1 MEENLRKYVSDG
13 FEVYAILKDGNT
25 YRELQKDYKT
35 LSVDKSSSWEGA
47 FFGHVDVDDAEKFV
61 NDARIDTITEVIK
74 FPRPKKEDL
83 R

>member
-1 MEENLRKYVSDG
+1 MKESLGKYVRGG

-35 LSVDKSSSWEGA
+35 LSVDKSSSLDGA
-47 FFGHVDVDDAEKFV
+47 FFGHVDIDDAEKFV
-61 NDARIDTITEVIK
+61 NDRRIDTITEVVK
-74 FPRPKKEDL
+74 VPRPKKEDL